1 MRKLIIAWVYL
12 VSLSALTAMEIKV
25 DIFNETKKSFQKVS
39 VISLIELQ
47 GAMQTF
53 ATQKD
58 KAKATFQYQKAL
70 NSPLLVQAT
79 YMGVNYNQIIPPI
92 SQESVS
98 LTVSVY
104 EKVNSL
110 PKKTELSVLHQ
121 FKALEG
127 NILKVVK
134 FYYFNNP
141 TLYTFADENG
151 GLSLHA
157 PAGASKFSASVSIG
171 EGKSDLQWLR
181 LNPQSL
187 AGEQVSLAYPLK
199 PGDRIYQLEYEMPLT
214 NNSASLVLKQEY
226 PRSAPDRYLLQP
238 ESLDL
243 SIPGQNNF
251 KPEKIFEESL
261 NTTVFS
267 FPNLPQFDVTLIASE
282 LMPDNTETRTDEVT
296 VTIESPYSNTEKIA
310 YPLLSLLLIFT
321 MHFYLK
327 SNPAWIKKSKIKEK
341 ARLQAELSLLESE
354 EESNGEFQAEIDKLQ
369 QRIRQLD
376 NQ

>member
-1 MRKLIIAWVYL
+1 MRRFITALFY
-12 VSLSALTAMEIKV
+12 LSALSTLTGMEIKV
-25 DIFNETKKSFQKVS
+25 DIFNETKKRFQKVS

-92 SQESVS
+92 SQENVS

-110 PKKTELSVLHQ
+110 PEKTELNVLHQ

-151 GLSLHA
+151 GVSLHA
-157 PAGASKFSASVSIG
+157 PKGAGKFSASVSIG

-187 AGEQVSLAYPLK
+187 DGEQVSLAYPLK
-199 PGDRIYQLEYEMPLT
+199 PGDRIYQLEYEVPLT
-214 NNSASLVLKQEY
+214 NDSASLLLKQEY

-238 ESLDL
+238 ESINL
-243 SIPGQNNF
+243 SIRGQNNF

-261 NTTVFS
+261 NTMVFS
-267 FPNLPQFDVTLIASE
+267 FPNLSQFDIRLTASE
-282 LMPDNTETRTDEVT
+282 LIPESTETKTDEVT
-296 VTIESPYSNTEKIA
+296 VIIESPYSNTEKIA
-310 YPLLSLLLIFT
+310 YPLLSLFLIFT

-327 SNPAWIKKSKIKEK
+327 SNPAWIKKSRIKEK
-341 ARLQAELSLLESE
+341 ARLQTELSLLQSE
-354 EESNGEFQAEIDKLQ
+354 KENSGEFQAEIEKIK